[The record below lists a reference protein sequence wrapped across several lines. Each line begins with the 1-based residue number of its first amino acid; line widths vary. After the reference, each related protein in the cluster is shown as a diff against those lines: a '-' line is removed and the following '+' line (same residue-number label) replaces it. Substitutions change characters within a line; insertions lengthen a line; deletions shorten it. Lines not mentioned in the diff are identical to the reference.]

1 MMPELRGYEARVG
14 INWIIFFF
22 GRIMYGSFWVYTVY
36 TVYMYYVYRFIN
48 RMGFDQRKF
57 QAQKATD
64 SLVVFGIN
72 HQIFLAPILT

>member
-1 MMPELRGYEARVG
+1 
-14 INWIIFFF
+14 
-22 GRIMYGSFWVYTVY
+22 MYGSFWVYTVY

>member
-1 MMPELRGYEARVG
+1 MALFGY
-14 INWIIFFF
+14 ILYIH
-22 GRIMYGSFWVYTVY
+22 VY

-64 SLVVFGIN
+64 SLVVFVSTIK
-72 HQIFLAPILT
+72 FSWRPF